1 MTETALVTGASSGIG
16 RELAELFAA
25 DGSDLVV
32 VARSEG
38 RLHDLAERL
47 NEEYGVHV
55 TVAAKDLTD
64 PEAPAALA
72 EALRER
78 DRTVD
83 VLVNNAGFAT
93 AGAFVETDAD
103 RERDEIL
110 LNVVALTDLT
120 KRFLPGMVRRGEGRV
135 LNVASLAG
143 FQPGPYMAV
152 YYATK
157 AYVLHF
163 SEAVWYELRETPVSV
178 TALCPGPVATNFAA
192 RAGVEET
199 ENFRGGGADPAVV
212 ARAGYEGMREG
223 RRTVVPSTRSKLL
236 ARAGRTLPRSVV
248 LDTVADLNT
257 R

>member
-16 RELAELFAA
+16 RELAERFAE

-38 RLHDLAERL
+38 RLRELAERL
-47 NEEYGVHV
+47 HDEYGVHV

-64 PEAPAALA
+64 PEAPAALV

-78 DRTVD
+78 DVTVD

-93 AGAFVETDAD
+93 AGPFVETDGD

-120 KRFLPGMVRRGEGRV
+120 KQFLPGMVRRGEGAV

-163 SEAVWYELRETPVSV
+163 SEAVWYELRDTPVSV
-178 TALCPGPVATNFAA
+178 TTLCPGPVETKFAS
-192 RAGVEET
+192 RAGVEHT
-199 ENFRGGGADPAVV
+199 SNFEGGAADPEDV
-212 ARAGYEGMREG
+212 ARAGYEGMRKG
-223 RRTVVPSTRSKLL
+223 RRVVLPSTRTKLL
-236 ARAGRTLPRSVV
+236 ARSGRMLPRSLV

-257 R
+257 Q

>member
-16 RELAELFAA
+16 RELAERFAA

-32 VARSEG
+32 VARSED
-38 RLHDLAERL
+38 RLRDLAERL
-47 NEEYGVHV
+47 HDEYGVHV

-78 DRTVD
+78 DLTVD

-93 AGAFVETDAD
+93 SGAFVETDAD

-120 KRFLPGMVRRGEGRV
+120 KRFLPRMVRRGEGRV

-178 TALCPGPVATNFAA
+178 TALCPGPVETNFAS
-192 RAGVEET
+192 RAGVGET
-199 ENFRGGGADPAVV
+199 RNFEGGGADPADV
-212 ARAGYEGMREG
+212 ARAGYDGMRAG
-223 RRTVVPSTRSKLL
+223 KRVVVPSTRSKLL
-236 ARAGRTLPRSVV
+236 ARSGRMLPRSLV